1 LLVSAVAAGLTA
13 WGMASVIAW
22 PTHLLGRLL
31 ECSLAS
37 AAALLVYG
45 LIASWGRVPEVDQ
58 ISRQLRAR
66 IPGLG

>member
-1 LLVSAVAAGLTA
+1 
-13 WGMASVIAW
+13 MASVIAW